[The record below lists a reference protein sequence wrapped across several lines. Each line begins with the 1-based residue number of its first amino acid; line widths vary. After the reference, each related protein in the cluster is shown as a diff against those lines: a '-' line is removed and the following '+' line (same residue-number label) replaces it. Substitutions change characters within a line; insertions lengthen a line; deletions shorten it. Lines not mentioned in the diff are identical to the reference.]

1 MIKFKKKLLKIYK
14 KIQILERKHIIL
26 ENKKLNIKANSPI
39 MKSILKENTNIL
51 E

>member
-1 MIKFKKKLLKIYK
+1 MIKFNNKLLKIYK
-14 KIQILERKHIIL
+14 KILILKRKHIIL
-26 ENKKLNIKANSPI
+26 ENKKLNIKANFPI